1 MVPIV
6 VFLSMFLESF
16 RKFLMKTLVGVCR
29 YMYVQASKH
38 TCITQDATLI
48 INAKESN
55 MTTIFVHVCHVGF
68 EASKRF
74 FLQFSKKVGCR
85 TVTIP

>member
-1 MVPIV
+1 
-6 VFLSMFLESF
+6 
-16 RKFLMKTLVGVCR
+16 
-29 YMYVQASKH
+29 MYVQASKH
-38 TCITQDATLI
+38 VTQYATLI
-48 INAKESN
+48 VKAKESN
-55 MTTIFVHVCHVGF
+55 MTTFFVHVSHVGF